1 MIDVQT
7 HAIGHVLAAV
17 LTGVAIPF
25 RDFPP
30 ELWGHELSLIL
41 AVILGKVALESYFGE
56 LLVNLFQ
63 FIERHGFK
71 IFSHRDGI
79 GIPCIV
85 NLLVPRL
92 LPGHD
97 ESKFI
102 IVIDGAVE
110 LSLAPFPEP
119 RPIDLGLRRFLPLL
133 YRLQM
138 PFNVFPC

>member
-1 MIDVQT
+1 MVDMQT
-7 HAIGHVLAAV
+7 DAIGHVLAAV
-17 LTGVAIPF
+17 LTGVTISF
-25 RDFPP
+25 CDFSP

-41 AVILGKVALESYFGE
+41 AVILGKVALESYLGE

-63 FIERHGFK
+63 LIERHGFQ

-92 LPGHD
+92 LPSHD
-97 ESKFI
+97 ELKFI
-102 IVIDGAVE
+102 IVIDGALE
-110 LSLAPFPEP
+110 LFLTPFPEP
-119 RPIDLGLRRFLPLL
+119 RPIDLGLSLFLPLL

-138 PFNVFPC
+138 SFSAFPC